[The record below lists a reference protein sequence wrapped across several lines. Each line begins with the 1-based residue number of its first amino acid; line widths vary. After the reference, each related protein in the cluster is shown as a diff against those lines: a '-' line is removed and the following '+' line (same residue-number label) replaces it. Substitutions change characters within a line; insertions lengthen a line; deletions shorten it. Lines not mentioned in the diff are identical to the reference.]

1 MMTYLHYCTKKSIK
15 SADAIITVSSYSKNQ
30 IVHFGNVHAEKL
42 LIIPHACPKD
52 IIRITDHEIIAKI
65 HSQLGINRPFI
76 LAEAYKNP
84 GVIIRAWKLLPEK
97 VRNNYEI
104 IFFSR
109 SPKVLPVVTE
119 AIADGYARLF
129 VRPLRNDLAALYS
142 SAEIFVFPSWIEGF
156 GIPLLE
162 AMTCGSPIIASNRG
176 SIPEVVGDA
185 ALLIDVED
193 EIALSNYI
201 FQLLNYPDER
211 ERLRNLG
218 FDRVSQ
224 FSWKD
229 AANMTLDTYN
239 LAYSGRIP
247 RAVIN

>member
-1 MMTYLHYCTKKSIK
+1 
-15 SADAIITVSSYSKNQ
+15 
-30 IVHFGNVHAEKL
+30 
-42 LIIPHACPKD
+42 
-52 IIRITDHEIIAKI
+52 
-65 HSQLGINRPFI
+65 
-76 LAEAYKNP
+76 
-84 GVIIRAWKLLPEK
+84 
-97 VRNNYEI
+97 
-104 IFFSR
+104 
-109 SPKVLPVVTE
+109 
-119 AIADGYARLF
+119 
-129 VRPLRNDLAALYS
+129 
-142 SAEIFVFPSWIEGF
+142 
-156 GIPLLE
+156 
-162 AMTCGSPIIASNRG
+162 MTCGSPIIASNRG